1 MRTRR
6 LALVLFALN
15 LLALPAP
22 ARADGDS
29 NQELTVMTRNL
40 YVGSSY
46 EHALS
51 ATSPAGFVEG
61 VSTIWANVRHSNFP
75 ARAEAIADEIA
86 AKRPDV
92 VGLQEVSLFRRSVG
106 SEPPEVA
113 FDYLAILLDE
123 LASRGV
129 AYTPAT
135 VSTGFDVT
143 VPAIEDGQFV
153 NLQLTDR
160 DAILVRSGGGALE
173 ISSAESAQFAARLI
187 QPSAVGPIP
196 LPRTW
201 NRIDGTYRGQ
211 QFRVVNTHLEPDPG
225 VQVEQA
231 RELLAGPLASSRPLI
246 ALGDFNS
253 PADGGGTATYGLLA
267 SGGLGDAWGGSVGTT
282 CCQAELLDNPVS
294 QLSERI
300 DLVLTANGVRAKEA
314 ERVGQQARDRIA
326 GLWPSDHAG
335 VVAELKLASRR

>member
-1 MRTRR
+1 MR
-6 LALVLFALN
+6 
-15 LLALPAP
+15 
-22 ARADGDS
+22 DS
-29 NQELTVMTRNL
+29 DQELTVMTRNL

-51 ATSPAGFVEG
+51 ATNPAGFVEG
-61 VSTIWANVRHSNFP
+61 VSTIWANVRHGNFP
-75 ARAEAIADEIA
+75 ARAKAIADEIA
-86 AKRPDV
+86 AKPPDV
-92 VGLQEVSLFRRSVG
+92 VGLQEVSLFRTSVG
-106 SEPPEVA
+106 SASPVVA

-123 LASRGV
+123 LASRGA

-143 VPAIEDGQFV
+143 APAIEDGQFV

-160 DAILVRSGGGALE
+160 DAILVRSDGGAVE
-173 ISSAESAQFAARLI
+173 ISSAESAQFAARLT
-187 QPSAVGPIP
+187 QPTAVGPIP

-201 NRIDGTYRGQ
+201 NRIDGTYKGQ
-211 QFRVVNTHLEPDPG
+211 QFRVVNTRLEPEPG

-231 RELLAGPLASSRPLI
+231 RELLAAPLASSRPLI

-253 PADGGGTATYGLLA
+253 SADGGGTATYELLA
-267 SGGLGDAWGGSVGTT
+267 SGGLGDVWGSSVGST
-282 CCQAELLDNPVS
+282 CCQGELLDNPIS

-314 ERVGQQARDRIA
+314 ERVGHRARDRIA
-326 GLWPSDHAG
+326 GLWSSDHAG